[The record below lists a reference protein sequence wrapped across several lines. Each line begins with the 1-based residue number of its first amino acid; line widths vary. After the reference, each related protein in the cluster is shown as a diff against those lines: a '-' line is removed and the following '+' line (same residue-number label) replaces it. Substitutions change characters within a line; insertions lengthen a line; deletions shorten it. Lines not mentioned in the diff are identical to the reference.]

1 MEGVD
6 PRVRPEEEAEGVDRP
21 DGGGGRRRIV
31 LPLGLLL
38 AVSAFAA
45 ARIRPDWPWFSL
57 WLLALLAGAVAF
69 SIPRVRGWL
78 DLSPFRGA
86 VAMLA
91 GVAVFNLFLFHVETH
106 RHRSERLEV
115 GGVWFDANV
124 DAIRIGVGEPD
135 LDVRLDG
142 SLHDFERWSLE
153 VRPLGG
159 DRFAIERL
167 RGVDLLRLRADGALP
182 WRDPLVPVS
191 GAPLTVGA
199 PLGLGTDSLRVE
211 APMVGGLPTL
221 VWGSAR
227 APLALDD
234 EILGPRLSSA
244 LRRGVSLAELEW
256 SDLPDRALAEDRV
269 ITRTSTGR
277 VIGRLRL
284 TAPAY
289 RITSRSGEAGGE
301 SPDGGAATDA
311 PGTAAQVGVGDTL
324 WVSSRGRRWAV
335 AVDRVPGVSR
345 VAAPTAIRFVEG
357 PRTEGW
363 PLPSGEVCGREAD
376 RCAVVSTGTLPPP
389 QPRFA
394 LGGFGLDT
402 TRYAV
407 LARVESDREGVRL
420 VGARETRSFAYGEEI
435 AYEARALRDGP
446 EAGLLLR
453 VSRAADGRQSAVI
466 LTVAGLFALLL
477 GALLLASGDARVWAL
492 RTSRSPHATAAWGF
506 LNLLLVFLG
515 VRLALGLRVA
525 YTPPFY
531 ERAAVTAVGLWVT
544 VALLLVALARWSVW
558 TPTFFRWVR
567 KLERP
572 FSRLFL
578 PGWSSEPAPATGVG
592 FTLGGPSDENEE
604 DNEALRRA
612 RGRSWVGAMLSVP
625 ALIGLIVQRPEAAAG
640 ILVAAV
646 ALAGWLAMG
655 VARRRGGHWPLT
667 AYPLRVVTADAE
679 TERPSLAFGMAA
691 GGSVVLVLAMHA
703 PELALVPVLGLLVL
717 FGVDGLARLRPGPAE
732 RRAWWVLAALA
743 AMLTA
748 GALLFAP
755 SPGVG
760 AGSVLVLTA
769 LAALLLTRRGPV
781 PVGGEAP
788 APRRM
793 QGVQAGF
800 DDLRT
805 AVLSGVGWVGVLLV
819 LVALVFLNSR
829 EIPPF
834 VRFGLVFTLFLMAIR
849 AGLACGRVLR
859 QNSRWGR
866 VEALALLVIPV
877 GVLLVFMLFDFGL
890 GLVFFV
896 PMFLT
901 VLLSARIDRLP
912 GTLAL
917 GAVAIVALIG
927 VVAGSVLRPSL
938 GGVASAADLVAFDRE
953 FRTVGNPLVDGLRTA
968 GLSGPITRATVRSI
982 AASDPGLLEEAL
994 AFAGPSEALVAA
1006 APSLEQVWG
1015 GRAYAA
1021 GGWTGTGFAGTVLLG
1036 RGIPTAVSF
1045 AENTFSVYILS
1056 EHGAL
1061 GGIAVLLTYLAL
1073 LGVVAVWITRVHGT
1087 VQDTPLGLAVVA
1099 LVVGGIAWLTVP
1111 AVYVAASNL
1120 GVVPLT
1126 GQNMPF
1132 LGLNSWADVVLVSGL
1147 MTAVLSGLVAM
1158 DETAVEE
1165 AA

>member
-1 MEGVD
+1 MAGLE
-6 PRVRPEEEAEGVDRP
+6 R
-21 DGGGGRRRIV
+21 GGGGRRRIV
-31 LPLGLLL
+31 LPVGALL
-38 AVSAFAA
+38 AVAAFIV
-45 ARIRPDWPWFSL
+45 ARVRPGWPWFSL
-57 WLLALLAGAVAF
+57 WLLALLVGAVAF
-69 SIPRVRGWL
+69 SVPRLRALLG
-78 DLSPFRGA
+78 LSPFRGA
-86 VAMLA
+86 IALLA
-91 GVAVFNLFLFHVETH
+91 GVSIFNLFLFHVETH

-124 DAIRIGVGEPD
+124 DRIRIGVGEPD
-135 LDVRLDG
+135 LDVRLEG

-153 VRPLGG
+153 VRPVGG
-159 DRFAIERL
+159 DRFTVERL
-167 RGVDLLRLRADGALP
+167 QGVDLLRLRGDGRLP

-191 GAPLTVGA
+191 GRALSVDEPAL
-199 PLGLGTDSLRVE
+199 LGSDSLRVV
-211 APMVGGLPTL
+211 APRVGGVPTL
-221 VWGSAR
+221 RWGDAT

-234 EILGPRLSSA
+234 EIMGPRLSAS
-244 LRRGVSLAELEW
+244 LRRGVLLSELDW
-256 SDLPDRALAEDRV
+256 DRLPDRALADDRV
-269 ITRTSTGR
+269 LTRTSAGR
-277 VIGRLRL
+277 VVGRLRL
-284 TAPAY
+284 TPPRY
-289 RITSRSGEAGGE
+289 RLTSR
-301 SPDGGAATDA
+301 GGALPALSHLA
-311 PGTAAQVGVGDTL
+311 VGDTL
-324 WVSSRGRRWAV
+324 WVTSRGRRWAV
-335 AVDRVPGVSR
+335 AIDRVPGVSR

-357 PRTEGW
+357 PRAEGW
-363 PLPSGEVCGREAD
+363 PLPSGEVCGRDAD
-376 RCAVVSTGTLPPP
+376 RCAVMSTGALPPP
-389 QPRFA
+389 HPRFA

-407 LARVESDREGVRL
+407 LARVESDRDEVRL
-420 VGARETRSFAYGEEI
+420 VGARERRAFAYGEEI
-435 AYEARALRDGP
+435 AYEARALDGGP

-453 VSRAADGRQSAVI
+453 VSRSDDGRQGAVA
-466 LTVAGLFALLL
+466 LTVLALFALLL
-477 GALLLASGDARVWAL
+477 GALLVASGDARVWAL
-492 RTSRSPHATAAWGF
+492 RSSTTPHATAAWSF

-544 VALLLVALARWSVW
+544 VAILVVALARWSVW
-558 TPTFFRWVR
+558 TPFFFRWVR
-567 KLERP
+567 RLERP
-572 FSRLFL
+572 FSRLFV
-578 PGWSSEPAPATGVG
+578 PGWRADPTPATGVG
-592 FTLGGPSDENEE
+592 FTLGSSAEE
-604 DNEALRRA
+604 GADAEAVRRA
-612 RGRSWVGAMLSVP
+612 RGRSWAGLVLAVP
-625 ALIGLIVQRPEAAAG
+625 ALIGLLVQRPEAAAAVV
-640 ILVAAV
+640 VAAA

-655 VARRRGGHWPLT
+655 VARRQGGRWPLT

-679 TERPSLAFGMAA
+679 IERPSLAFAMAA

-703 PELALVPVLGLLVL
+703 PELALIPVLGLLVL
-717 FGVDGLARLRPGPAE
+717 FGVDGLARLGGGPVE
-732 RRAWWVLAALA
+732 RRGWWVAGALA
-743 AMLTA
+743 AMLFA

-755 SPGVG
+755 DPLWGSGVVG
-760 AGSVLVLTA
+760 ALCALSALVLA
-769 LAALLLTRRGPV
+769 RRGGGRRAGAAPDPAQDPAPEPSRDAAPTPV
-781 PVGGEAP
+781 RNAGDTAP
-788 APRRM
+788 TEPSPRRM
-793 QGVQAGF
+793 AGVQRAF
-800 DDLRT
+800 DDLRI

-849 AGLACGRVLR
+849 AGLACRKVLGQR
-859 QNSRWGR
+859 SRWGR
-866 VEALALLVIPV
+866 IEALALLVIPV

-917 GAVAIVALIG
+917 GAVAVVVLIG

-938 GGVASAADLVAFDRE
+938 AGVEAAADLTAFDRE
-953 FRTVGNPLVDGLRTA
+953 FRTVGNPLVDGLRGA

-982 AASDPGLLEEAL
+982 AASDPALLEEAL

-1061 GGIAVLLTYLAL
+1061 GGLAVLLLYLAL
-1073 LGVVAVWITRVHGT
+1073 LGVVGVWITSVHAT
-1087 VQDTPLGLAVVA
+1087 IQDTPLGLAVLA
-1099 LVVGGIAWLTVP
+1099 LVVGGVSWLTLP

-1147 MTAVLSGLVAM
+1147 MTAVLSGLVAV
-1158 DETAVEE
+1158 DDTSAEE